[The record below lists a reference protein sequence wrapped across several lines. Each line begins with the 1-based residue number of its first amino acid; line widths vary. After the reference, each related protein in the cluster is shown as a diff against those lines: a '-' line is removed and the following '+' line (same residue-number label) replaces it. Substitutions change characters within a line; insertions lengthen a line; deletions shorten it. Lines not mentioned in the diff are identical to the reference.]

1 MKTREFSHVPARLF
15 TTFSCVSTI
24 DSGSHSSGFYFFKC
38 PLTSTDVNWL
48 TKRLAHLVFIF
59 LDLVVETCNQC
70 CQYFFKFVCK
80 EVVFLHHNVEHNL
93 VTVDFL
99 D

>member
-1 MKTREFSHVPARLF
+1 MSLHDCLQRFHVCLL
-15 TTFSCVSTI
+15 STVVHI
-24 DSGSHSSGFYFFKC
+24 VVVFIFLC
-38 PLTSTDVNWL
+38 PHTSTDVNWL

-93 VTVDFL
+93 VTVDLL

>member
-1 MKTREFSHVPARLF
+1 MKTREFSHVSARLYS
-15 TTFSCVSTI
+15 TFSCVSI
-24 DSGSHSSGFYFFKC
+24 PNSGHGIVGFYFLC

-48 TKRLAHLVFIF
+48 TKHLVQLVFNN

-70 CQYFFKFVCK
+70 CRCFFKFDCI
-80 EVVFLHHNVEHNL
+80 EVVFLHHNVVHNL